1 MDLRIACIAL
11 AHDAT
16 LVTRN
21 TKDFAHVPNL
31 KVENWAD

>member
-1 MDLRIACIAL
+1 VL

-21 TKDFAHVPNL
+21 VRNFREVPEL
-31 KVENWAD
+31 RVENWAD